1 MTQLRLIQNFRGMR
15 AIVVTPVVPEPL
27 WSGLSRLGLLVEHL
41 PVHDVARFGT
51 DLSAERDIVI
61 IDDDPGVPAPLVA
74 ILSEQQLPVTVIG
87 MVGTE
92 APSRLRMLMGA
103 GATAFLR
110 KPVHGGSLYSSLFLG
125 INAFRRRQQAEDRLA
140 DHEKRRRG
148 RRYVTKAIL
157 HMMHKRAIDDD
168 AAYEA
173 LRRAAMQ
180 ARVGIEDFCEAWLQ
194 QVEPAVGAAA
204 AEPVLEERSHA

>member
-1 MTQLRLIQNFRGMR
+1 MTQLRLIQNFHGMR
-15 AIVVTPVVPEPL
+15 AIVVTPVMPEPL
-27 WSGLSRLGLLVEHL
+27 WSGLSRLGLLVEHM
-41 PVHDVARFGT
+41 PVHDVARFET
-51 DLSAERDIVI
+51 DLSAERDVMI
-61 IDDDPGVPAPLVA
+61 IDDDPGVPAALVA
-74 ILSEQQLPVTVIG
+74 VLSEQQLPVTVIG

-148 RRYVTKAIL
+148 RRYVIKAIL
-157 HMMHKRAIDDD
+157 HMMQERAIDDD

-173 LRRAAMQ
+173 LRRAAMH
-180 ARVGIEDFCEAWLQ
+180 ARTGIEDFCEAWLQ
-194 QVEPAVGAAA
+194 QVEPGVSAAA
-204 AEPVLEERSHA
+204 AGPVLEERSHA

>member
-15 AIVVTPVVPEPL
+15 AIVITPIMPEPL
-27 WSGLSRLGLLVEHL
+27 RSGLSRLGLLVEHM
-41 PVHDVARFGT
+41 PVHDVARFET
-51 DLSAERDIVI
+51 DLSAERDVVI

-74 ILSEQQLPVTVIG
+74 VLSEQQLPVPVIG
-87 MVGTE
+87 MVGTK

-125 INAFRRRQQAEDRLA
+125 INAFRRREQAEDRLA

-148 RRYVTKAIL
+148 RRHVIKAIL
-157 HMMHKRAIDDD
+157 HMMRKEAVDDD

-173 LRRAAMQ
+173 LRRAAMH
-180 ARVGIEDFCEAWLQ
+180 ARVGIEEFCEAWLQ
-194 QVEPAVGAAA
+194 QVGPAPGPAAA
-204 AEPVLEERSHA
+204 GSVLEERNHA